1 MELLERKRLLCR
13 IGNVGTGGTFIWKSE
28 PWIVISDT
36 SLRVD
41 SKSHCSC
48 FNLFNSSLEDFKD
61 SLLVEQIK
69 LNLVEAC

>member
-41 SKSHCSC
+41 SKNHM
-48 FNLFNSSLEDFKD
+48 FLF
-61 SLLVEQIK
+61 
-69 LNLVEAC
+69 